1 MKNCKANKP
10 FDDETLKNMDIIHDP
25 NTKFFKDQYEPSYS
39 IQNFI
44 TEQERVQLLDF
55 WYKEY
60 NNVGWEINGHI
71 VNIPHPIRYSVIN
84 DILRPK
90 VYEHFG
96 EDMIFYSE
104 ISNDPVSVGDQ
115 MFKSIRPYGLHTD
128 SVTHIPGYRPYKDI
142 IIPLE
147 IHNNVHI
154 DYVTFNQRYRGRATH
169 FMKDRHIPNF
179 SGYSNTFRLLPY
191 EQYGVE
197 GVEYDKLDWAWME
210 REMPEHIPMSIYEGL
225 SIEEVLPWE
234 LRSGIV
240 QDTSVLHAPTDF
252 RKKGCEWKIAITF
265 HLMVK
270 DETYKNELKGY
281 PTPLSRYTLNPPL
294 LEN

>member
-1 MKNCKANKP
+1 MKNVKANKP

-25 NTKFFKDQYEPSYS
+25 DTKFFECQYEPSYS
-39 IQNFI
+39 VDNFI
-44 TEQERVQLLDF
+44 TEDERVQLLDF
-55 WYKEY
+55 WYNEY
-60 NNVGWEINGHI
+60 DNIGWNINGHI
-71 VNIPHPIRYSVIN
+71 VNIQHPIMQKTIN

-90 VYEHFG
+90 IYEHFG
-96 EDMIFYSE
+96 KDTVFYSE
-104 ISNDPVSVGDQ
+104 VSNDPISVGDQ

-142 IIPLE
+142 ILPLE
-147 IHNNVHI
+147 IHNNVSI

-169 FMKDRHIPNF
+169 FMKGRYISNF
-179 SGYSNTFRLLPY
+179 SSYANCFRFLPY

-225 SIEEVLPWE
+225 SIEAVLPWK

-252 RKKGCEWKIAITF
+252 RKKGCDWKIAITF
-265 HLMVK
+265 HLMKK
-270 DETYKNELKGY
+270 DETYNNAMEGY
-281 PTPLSRYTLNPPL
+281 PTPFSRYTLNPAL

>member
-44 TEQERVQLLDF
+44 TEQERVKLLDF

-84 DILRPK
+84 DILRSK

-96 EDMIFYSE
+96 DDMIFYSV

-147 IHNNVHI
+147 IHNNVSI

-169 FMKDRHIPNF
+169 FMQGRHIPNF
-179 SGYSNTFRLLPY
+179 SPYSNTFRLLPY

-210 REMPEHIPMSIYEGL
+210 REMPDRIPMSIYEGL
-225 SIEEVLPWE
+225 SIEAVLPWK
-234 LRSGIV
+234 LCSGIV

-252 RKKGCEWKIAITF
+252 QKKGAEWKIAITF

-270 DETYKNELKGY
+270 DETYNNEMIGY
-281 PTPLSRYTLNPPL
+281 PTKLSRYSLNPPV
-294 LEN
+294 LEI